1 MAFCVP
7 NAPNVKIVTENG
19 IARQV
24 FIDGNE
30 VRMVS
35 DVDMTY
41 GINDLPTVKITFMA
55 KVEIVNKELNDGL
68 SGSF

>member
-30 VRMVS
+30 VRMVT

-55 KVEIVNKELNDGL
+55 KVEIVKKELNDG
-68 SGSF
+68 

>member
-55 KVEIVNKELNDGL
+55 KVEIVKKELNDG
-68 SGSF
+68 

>member
-7 NAPNVKIVTENG
+7 NAPNVKIVTEDG

-30 VRMVS
+30 VRMVT

-55 KVEIVNKELNDGL
+55 KVEIVKKELTDG
-68 SGSF
+68 